1 MLAPILAILALLW
14 GVPAADALTKQNL
27 SKRAFVNGDS
37 LAVGTQPYIPGYL
50 PKWSVQQSA
59 SISRHAPEGPAILRS
74 FGKSLPR
81 VIVMSLGTN
90 DDPNAVSTFRQ
101 AIRDT
106 MSIAGPRRCVV
117 WVNIVRPPVGG
128 TSYAGYNKALADESK
143 ARDNLRVVNWVKM
156 ASEHPEWFG
165 GEAVHPTATGYKERA
180 RVIAK
185 SVKNCV

>member
-1 MLAPILAILALLW
+1 MIASILAMMALLV
-14 GVPAADALTKQNL
+14 GVPAADALTERAL
-27 SKRAFVNGDS
+27 SKRVFVNGDS

-50 PKWSVQQSA
+50 PKWNVQQSA
-59 SISRHAPEGPAILRS
+59 SISRHAPEGPPILRS
-74 FGKSLPR
+74 FGRALPR

-101 AIRDT
+101 AVRDT
-106 MSIAGPRRCVV
+106 MAITGERRCVV

-128 TSYAGYNKALADESK
+128 TSYAGYNKALADESAK
-143 ARDNLRVVNWVKM
+143 RDNLRVVNWAKM
-156 ASEHPEWFG
+156 ASQHPEWFG